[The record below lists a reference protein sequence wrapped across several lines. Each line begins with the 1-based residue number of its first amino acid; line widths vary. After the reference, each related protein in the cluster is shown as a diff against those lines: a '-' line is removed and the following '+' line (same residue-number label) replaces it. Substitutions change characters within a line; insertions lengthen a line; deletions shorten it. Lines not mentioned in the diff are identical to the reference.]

1 MKKARI
7 EHSTRAFLL
16 VIRHSSF
23 VINYST
29 PPGTR
34 CSFATEKLLE
44 YYIAEFPHA
53 YRLVGN
59 HMRIQGI
66 SGHHTINCGH

>member
-44 YYIAEFPHA
+44 YYTGVFSMITMLLEIIYA
-53 YRLVGN
+53 YAARL
-59 HMRIQGI
+59 
-66 SGHHTINCGH
+66 

>member
-34 CSFATEKLLE
+34 CSCATEKLVE
-44 YYIAEFPHA
+44 YYTGVFSMITMLLEIIYA
-53 YRLVGN
+53 YAARL
-59 HMRIQGI
+59 
-66 SGHHTINCGH
+66 